1 MEAAPACL
9 FRVEHGAAFLRLSK
23 KNQQAAHLFRGE
35 QRRVPSSSNLPSQ
48 REHRSR
54 HRPAPANK
62 ESAMQGQITKYRDD
76 LGFGVIEADN
86 GRRYRFAKHQIKNSA
101 EMLVGQDVDFVLS
114 ASSPTD
120 IIMLSGSPWA
130 VFGGLGERE

>member
-1 MEAAPACL
+1 MAQHSSGRRKKISRPRICFAGNSALRQARAISPHNASIAADID
-9 FRVEHGAAFLRLSK
+9 RLT
-23 KNQQAAHLFRGE
+23 
-35 QRRVPSSSNLPSQ
+35 
-48 REHRSR
+48 
-54 HRPAPANK
+54 ANK

-86 GRRYRFAKHQIKNSA
+86 GRRYRFAKHQIKNST
-101 EMLVGQDVDFVLS
+101 EMLIGQDVDFVLS

-130 VFGGLGERE
+130 VFGGLSGRE

>member
-1 MEAAPACL
+1 MC
-9 FRVEHGAAFLRLSK
+9 FGAIG
-23 KNQQAAHLFRGE
+23 KNQHAAHLFRRE
-35 QRRVPSSSNLPSQ
+35 QRRPVSSSNLSPQ
-48 REHRSR
+48 REHRSP
-54 HRPAPANK
+54 HRAAAGEK

-101 EMLVGQDVDFVLS
+101 EVLIGQDVDFVLT
-114 ASSPTD
+114 SSRPTD

-130 VFGGLGERE
+130 AFGGLGERE